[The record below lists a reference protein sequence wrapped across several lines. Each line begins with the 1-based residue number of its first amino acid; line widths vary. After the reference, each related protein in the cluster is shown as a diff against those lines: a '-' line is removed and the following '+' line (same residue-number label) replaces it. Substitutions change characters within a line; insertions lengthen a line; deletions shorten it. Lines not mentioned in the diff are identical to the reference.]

1 MNIIIN
7 YKQCKAARMLLDWN
21 QEELCKRAG
30 ITKST
35 IGDFKRGARNL
46 RIETMQKVVGVFEDN
61 GIRFEGEKGR
71 ILVEL
76 NPTFKQNC
84 DLKDDITN

>member
-21 QEELCKRAG
+21 QEELCKKAG

-35 IGDFKRGARNL
+35 IGDFERGARNL
-46 RIETMQKVVGVFEDN
+46 RIETMQKVVGVFEN
-61 GIRFEGEKGR
+61 EGIRFEGEKER
-71 ILVEL
+71 ILVEF
-76 NPTFKQNC
+76 NPKNSW
-84 DLKDDITN
+84 

>member
-30 ITKST
+30 IAKATV
-35 IGDFKRGARNL
+35 GDFERGDRNL

-61 GIRFEGEKGR
+61 GIRFESDKGS

-76 NPTFKQNC
+76 VENS
-84 DLKDDITN
+84 

>member
-21 QEELCKRAG
+21 QGELCKRAG

-35 IGDFKRGARNL
+35 IGDFERGARNL
-46 RIETMQKVVGVFEDN
+46 RIETMQKVVGVFEN
-61 GIRFEGEKGR
+61 EGIRFESEGSR

-76 NPTFKQNC
+76 NPKN
-84 DLKDDITN
+84 

>member
-30 ITKST
+30 IAKATV
-35 IGDFKRGARNL
+35 GDFERGARNL

-61 GIRFEGEKGR
+61 CIRFESDKGR

-76 NPTFKQNC
+76 VENS
-84 DLKDDITN
+84 

>member
-35 IGDFKRGARNL
+35 IGDFERGARNL
-46 RIETMQKVVGVFEDN
+46 RIETMQKVVAVLEN
-61 GIRFEGEKGR
+61 EGIRFESEGSR

-76 NPTFKQNC
+76 NPKN
-84 DLKDDITN
+84 

>member
-7 YKQCKAARMLLDWN
+7 YKQCKAARALLDWN
-21 QEELCKRAG
+21 QEDLCKRAG

-35 IGDFKRGARNL
+35 IGDFERGARNL
-46 RIETMQKVVGVFEDN
+46 RIETMQKVVAVLEN
-61 GIRFEGEKGR
+61 EGIRFEGEKGR

-76 NPTFKQNC
+76 I
-84 DLKDDITN
+84 LK

>member
-35 IGDFKRGARNL
+35 IGDFERGARNL
-46 RIETMQKVVGVFEDN
+46 RMETMQKVVGVFEDE

-71 ILVEL
+71 MLVEL
-76 NPTFKQNC
+76 VEKG
-84 DLKDDITN
+84 

>member
-30 ITKST
+30 IAKATV
-35 IGDFKRGARNL
+35 GDFERGARNL
-46 RIETMQKVVGVFEDN
+46 RIETMQKVVAVLEN
-61 GIRFEGEKGR
+61 EGIRFEVEKGR

-76 NPTFKQNC
+76 VE
-84 DLKDDITN
+84 

>member
-21 QEELCKRAG
+21 QDNLCKRAG

-35 IGDFKRGARNL
+35 IGDFERGARNL
-46 RIETMQKVVGVFEDN
+46 RIETMQKLVGVFEN
-61 GIRFEGEKGR
+61 EGIRFESEGDR

-76 NPTFKQNC
+76 NPKNSG
-84 DLKDDITN
+84 

>member
-35 IGDFKRGARNL
+35 IGDFERGARNL
-46 RIETMQKVVGVFEDN
+46 RIETMQKVVGVFEDK
-61 GIRFEGEKGR
+61 GIRFEGEGDR
-71 ILVEL
+71 IMVEL
-76 NPTFKQNC
+76 NPKN
-84 DLKDDITN
+84 